1 MSNFGQ
7 SSLGS
12 TKAGARSEHEDSD
25 RGKCFVP
32 AQIRSHGK
40 TTKRSLRPRRRRRRG
55 EKKRE
60 ERKEKGR
67 GEKKKKSGSKSLGLE
82 CAMVFN
88 ACMSMFINVTG

>member
-67 GEKKKKSGSKSLGLE
+67 ERKKKNEKWVQNSWIGMCHG
-82 CAMVFN
+82 FQ
-88 ACMSMFINVTG
+88 CMHVNVY

>member
-7 SSLGS
+7 SSLGN

-32 AQIRSHGK
+32 AQIRRDGK
-40 TTKRSLRPRRRRRRG
+40 TTKRSLRGRKRRR

-67 GEKKKKSGSKSLGLE
+67 KKEKKSVSKILGLE

-88 ACMSMFINVTG
+88 ACMSMFINVTA